1 MPAQR
6 NHQITTPGGHVLAV
20 RDLGE
25 PDAPPVIFHH
35 GFMACRLT
43 GRPAAAARLITI
55 DRPGIGASTA
65 RPGRTLLDWPD
76 DAATTADQL
85 GLDRFAVLGHSAG
98 GPYAAAC
105 AVKLG
110 DRVTR
115 LGIACGFAPFDR
127 PGATEGMNPRMAK
140 AVPALRRA
148 PWLARVVTQPLPRQ
162 YRKDPAA
169 AFDRQFGRD
178 LPDCDR
184 AALKNPDV
192 LSPLLEA
199 AVEATRQG
207 AGPLA
212 AEMRILFT
220 SPWGFAPHEIRTPTH
235 LWYGDQDTLTPLT
248 AGRYLQQEIPGA
260 ELTVFSGE
268 GHLAA
273 FTNWDHITAALTQ

>member
-1 MPAQR
+1 MPEQR
-6 NHQITTPGGHVLAV
+6 DHQITTPDGRILAV

-25 PDAPPVIFHH
+25 PGAPPVIFQH

-43 GRPAAAARLITI
+43 GRPADGARVITI
-55 DRPGIGASTA
+55 DRSGIGASTP

-76 DAATTADQL
+76 DVAITADRL

-105 AVKLG
+105 AVKLA
-110 DRVTR
+110 DRVSR

-127 PGATEGMNPRMAK
+127 PGATAGMNPRMAR

-148 PWLARVVTQPLPRQ
+148 PWLTRIVTNPLPRQ
-162 YRKDPAA
+162 YRRDAGR
-169 AFDRQFGRD
+169 AFNRQFGRD

-184 AALKNPDV
+184 AMLTDPDV
-192 LSPLLEA
+192 LAPLLAA

-207 AGPLA
+207 AAPLA
-212 AEMRILFT
+212 AEMQILFAR
-220 SPWGFAPHEIRTPTH
+220 PWGFTPREIATPTY
-235 LWYGDQDTLTPLT
+235 LWYGDQDTLTPP
-248 AGRYLQQEIPGA
+248 ASGRHLQEQIPGA
-260 ELTVFSGE
+260 QLTIFPGE

-273 FTNWDHITAALTQ
+273 FTHWDDILATLTR